1 MHPRHKQLLSELRV
15 TSFYDVNERERRGR
29 DKTIRQSKTLDK
41 KRQDMTRQ
49 IHQTTQDIK
58 AIRVKVRVRVRV
70 GILHNVDFKNP
81 VRVRVKVRV
90 RVRMKARVR
99 V

>member
-1 MHPRHKQLLSELRV
+1 
-15 TSFYDVNERERRGR
+15 
-29 DKTIRQSKTLDK
+29 
-41 KRQDMTRQ
+41 MTRQ

-58 AIRVKVRVRVRV
+58 AIRVKVRVRV
-70 GILHNVDFKNP
+70 GILHNVDLKNP
-81 VRVRVKVRV
+81 VRFRRVRV

>member
-1 MHPRHKQLLSELRV
+1 M
-15 TSFYDVNERERRGR
+15 T
-29 DKTIRQSKTLDK
+29 RQSKTLDK
-41 KRQDMTRQ
+41 KRQDMKRQ

-58 AIRVKVRVRVRV
+58 AIRVKVRVRV
-70 GILHNVDFKNP
+70 GILHNVDLKNP
-81 VRVRVKVRV
+81 VRFRRVRV

>member
-58 AIRVKVRVRVRV
+58 A
-70 GILHNVDFKNP
+70 KNP
-81 VRVRVKVRV
+81 VRVRVRLTLKVSVRVKV